1 MRYASAGHAPRRPA
15 IVFVSPAEHR
25 RVVFA
30 SSLGTVF
37 EWYDFYLYAT
47 LAPFFASLFFPPGND
62 TAALLSALATYAAGF
77 LIRPFGAIYFGR
89 IGDRLGRKY
98 AFLITIV
105 LMGVSTFAVGLL
117 PTYEQ
122 IGWFAPFMLVLL
134 RLAQG
139 FALGGEYGGAA
150 TYVAEHT
157 PVSQRG
163 LATSWIQTTATVGF
177 FLSLMI
183 IVLCR
188 SIIPDEHFQD
198 WGWRVPFLLSILL
211 LIFSAYIRLRLSES
225 PLYKYMKDAGQISK
239 APIAESFFKMR
250 NGKKVLFALLGAT
263 AGQGVVWYTGQ
274 FYALFFLQITLKTD
288 YDVAY
293 QIMMIVLLLGTPFF
307 VIFGWLSDKI
317 GRKPIILAGCL
328 LAALT
333 YFPIFSA
340 LTKAVNPDLAA
351 FQKNTR
357 IVLTADADT
366 CSFHIFVGPWSDF
379 SACDR
384 AKDYLTKLGLSFESA
399 HAPGVPGTITVG
411 NLDPLPIDNWEAAK
425 RKDNV
430 LLALTVQGYP
440 LKADVNKMN
449 MPLVV
454 LLMTIMMIYV
464 CMVYGPMAAFLVD
477 LFPARIRYTSLS
489 LPYHI
494 GNGWFGGMLPLVA
507 TSMVAVSGNIY
518 YGLWY
523 PVGVALTTFIVGLFF
538 LKDRMG
544 RGAERY

>member
-1 MRYASAGHAPRRPA
+1 MHYVTAGQSTRRPA

-25 RVVFA
+25 KVVFA
-30 SSLGTVF
+30 SSLGTIF

-105 LMGVSTFAVGLL
+105 LMGTSTFAVGLL

-122 IGWFAPFMLVLL
+122 IGWLAPLMLAIL

-157 PVSQRG
+157 PPSGRG

-177 FLSLMI
+177 LLSLMVI
-183 IVLCR
+183 ILCR
-188 SIIPDEHFQD
+188 SVVPADDFKE
-198 WGWRVPFLLSILL
+198 WGWRIPFIVSIVLLVC
-211 LIFSAYIRLRLSES
+211 SAYIRLRLHES
-225 PLYKYMKDAGQISK
+225 PLYQHMKDAGQISK
-239 APIAESFFKMR
+239 APISESFFR
-250 NGKKVLFALLGAT
+250 YPNGWYVLVALLGAT

-274 FYALFFLQITLKTD
+274 FYALFYLQITLKAD

-293 QIMMIVLLLGTPFF
+293 QLMMISLIISTPLFLL
-307 VIFGWLSDKI
+307 FGWLSDKI

-333 YFPIFSA
+333 YFSIFSA
-340 LTKAVNPDLAA
+340 LTKAVNPALAE
-351 FQKNTR
+351 FQQNVKVTLNT
-357 IVLTADADT
+357 DT
-366 CSFHIFVGPWSDF
+366 STCHFHLFAGPWSKF
-379 SACDR
+379 SDCDR
-384 AKDYLTKLGLSFESA
+384 AKDYLTKLGLSFDTA
-399 HAPGVPGTITVG
+399 DRPGGPSSIAVG
-411 NLDPLPIDNWEAAK
+411 DLPEQSTENWEIEE
-425 RKDNV
+425 RKNNI
-430 LLALTVQGYP
+430 LLALTIKGYP
-440 LKADVNKMN
+440 LKADLAKMN
-449 MPLVV
+449 KPKIV
-454 LLMTIMMIYV
+454 LLLVLMMVYV

-477 LFPARIRYTSLS
+477 MFPARIRYTSLS

-507 TSMVAVSGNIY
+507 TAMVAASGNIY

-523 PVGVALTTFIVGLFF
+523 PVCVAAMTFVVGLLF
-538 LKDRMG
+538 LRDRRAQDVV
-544 RGAERY
+544 RG